1 MNEQQAFEVIVQ
13 ALEGANA
20 GQKFSLKDSATVFA
34 ALGVLAPRYQPKE
47 DGPGPELVKDEKPE
61 PTKAK
66 AKK

>member
-34 ALGVLAPRYQPKE
+34 ALGVLAPHFQKE
-47 DGPGPELVKDEKPE
+47 EQVPGPELVKEEEVTPKG
-61 PTKAK
+61 
-66 AKK
+66 KKK